1 MRPALIGLATVI
13 VAESAL
19 AVAALL
25 VKTVTTEG
33 VPSTVAAFAR
43 FALGAAVLWAW
54 MLAGRRSPKPVAWRP
69 VLARALGNSAAVL
82 LFYEAIRLTTL
93 TKANVLNMTYPI
105 FIAAAGPLLLGE
117 PTTRTRLAA
126 VVLGTLGIVLVVDPG
141 PVGLAWG
148 DAVGLACG
156 IVSAGAIMA
165 LRAARR
171 RDRVDTILL
180 WVMTTGTLVTLP
192 FADGLT
198 ALPPGT
204 AGPLLAAAI
213 LGVGGQF
220 GITAAYRWVS
230 AVDGSVASTI
240 RIFMAGALGVSL
252 LGEPLGA
259 SLIVGATAILGAI
272 TMVARRAGQ
281 DAS

>member
-1 MRPALIGLATVI
+1 MRPTLIGLAAVV

-25 VKTVTTEG
+25 VKTVTTAG
-33 VPSTVAAFAR
+33 VPSMTAAFAR
-43 FALGAAVLWAW
+43 FALGAVLLWVW
-54 MLAGRRSPKPVAWRP
+54 MLTRGRSLRPVAWRP

-105 FIAAAGPLLLGE
+105 FIAMAGPLVLGE
-117 PTTRTRLAA
+117 PTTRTRIAA
-126 VVLGTLGIVLVVDPG
+126 VLLGTLGILLVVDPG
-141 PVGLAWG
+141 PIGLAWG
-148 DAVGLACG
+148 DLVGLACG

-165 LRAARR
+165 LRTARR

-180 WVMTTGTLVTLP
+180 WVMTTGALITLP
-192 FADGLT
+192 AAGGLT
-198 ALPPGT
+198 TLPAGT
-204 AGPLLAAAI
+204 ALPLLAAAI
-213 LGVGGQF
+213 LGVGGQL

-230 AVDGSVASTI
+230 AVDGSVASTV

-252 LGEPLGA
+252 LGEPLGI
-259 SLIVGATAILGAI
+259 SLIVGAAAILAAI
-272 TMVARRAGQ
+272 VLVARRVGQ
-281 DAS
+281 SEG